1 MFRDSRS
8 LRLRRGAPEGTE
20 RKVGDLMAFDGMV
33 TTAVVAELGSRLLN
47 GKIDRIYQPAS
58 EEIVLHIHCGREK
71 YRLFISANTS
81 HASIYLTEDGGGNP
95 QNPPAFCMLLRKHLQ
110 SARIREIR
118 QVDSERI
125 VEIYTDAVNELGF
138 NVNHKLVIE
147 IMGKHSNILLID
159 IKTGKILDCIKRISG
174 DVNRYRQTLPGL
186 PYVAPPSHNKIPYFE
201 LSYEEFLAACGG
213 EGGLG
218 QSPEKSVLNGIQG
231 ISPVMASE
239 LCYRAQDRIAG
250 TDEPLAPA
258 IYHELCLAVKQLSGG
273 HTSPAVYRDAAGA
286 PQEFHALSLT
296 MYENEY
302 TADSRGSISEVCS
315 AYYEGRSSTNRIR
328 QKAMDMYRTVESA
341 HSRLLLKKQRLHEDL
356 LQAEDSDKYRLYG
369 ELLTASLHS
378 VQDGRSSAEVLNYYD
393 GTTMTIPLDP
403 RFTAAQNAQRYF
415 KKYGK
420 YRTAIG
426 EKGIQLEETEQ
437 EIRYLDSVLTF
448 IDSAKTVDDLEDI
461 RAELIENGFLKKR
474 NPKEKDRRLR
484 LHPYEYRT
492 TSGRKVLVG
501 RNNRENDLL
510 TFKNAGSRDI
520 WLHTKDIPGSHVIL
534 CMEGQEPTEEEIFEA
549 AALAA
554 WHSKAKLSGQVPVDY
569 VPIRHVKKPSGAK
582 PGFVIFTHNSTVY
595 VTPQDPEKK

>member
-1 MFRDSRS
+1 
-8 LRLRRGAPEGTE
+8 
-20 RKVGDLMAFDGMV
+20 MAFDGMV
-33 TTAVVAELGSRLLN
+33 TTAVVSELNDKLLN
-47 GKIDRIYQPAS
+47 GKIDKIYQPAA
-58 EEIVLHIHCGREK
+58 EEIILNIHCGREK

-81 HASIYLTEDGGGNP
+81 HTSIYLLDENGGGNP

-125 VEIYTDAVNELGF
+125 VEIYTDAINELGF

-186 PYVAPPSHNKIPYFE
+186 TYIAPPSHDKIPYFG
-201 LSYEEFLAACGG
+201 LSYDAFLKACGG

-218 QSPEKSVLNGIQG
+218 QSPEKSLLKGIQG

-239 LCYRAQDRIAG
+239 LCFRAQVRIAG
-250 TDEPLAPA
+250 TDRELAPA
-258 IYHELCLAVKQLSGG
+258 IYDELMDAVSDLKSGRFY
-273 HTSPAVYRDAAGA
+273 PAVYRDQSGS
-286 PQEFHALSLT
+286 PQEFHALELT

-302 TADSRGSISEVCS
+302 TADRKDSVSETCA
-315 AYYEGRSSTNRIR
+315 AYYDGRSSTNRIR
-328 QKAMDMYRTVESA
+328 QKASDMYRTVSSA
-341 HSRLLLKKQRLHEDL
+341 LDRLLLKKQRLNEDL

-393 GTTMTIPLDP
+393 GTTMNIPLDP
-403 RFTAAQNAQRYF
+403 RFTAAQNAQKYF

-420 YRTAIG
+420 FRTAIV
-426 EKGIQLEETEQ
+426 EKGVQLKEAEQ
-437 EIRYLDSVLTF
+437 EIAYLDSVLTF
-448 IDSAKTVDDLEDI
+448 IDNACTVDDLEDI
-461 RAELIENGFLKKR
+461 RAELIENGFLKKKNAR
-474 NPKEKDRRLR
+474 ERDRKLK
-484 LHPYEYRT
+484 LKPYEYHT
-492 TSGRKVLVG
+492 TSGKRILVG

-520 WLHTKDIPGSHVIL
+520 WMHTKDIPGSHVIL
-534 CMEGQEPTEEEIFEA
+534 FTEGEEPTEEDIFEA
-549 AALAA
+549 ASIAA

-569 VPIRHVKKPSGAK
+569 VRVKYVKKPNGAK
-582 PGFVIFTHNSTVY
+582 PGYVIFTNNNTVY
-595 VTPQDPEKK
+595 VTPADPAAAQPESEKSK

>member
-1 MFRDSRS
+1 
-8 LRLRRGAPEGTE
+8 
-20 RKVGDLMAFDGMV
+20 MAFDGMV
-33 TTAVVAELGSRLLN
+33 TTAVVSELNDKLLN
-47 GKIDRIYQPAS
+47 GKIDKIYQPAA
-58 EEIVLHIHCGREK
+58 EEIIINIHCGREK

-81 HASIYLTEDGGGNP
+81 HASIYLLDENGGGNP

-125 VEIYTDAVNELGF
+125 VEIYTDAINELGF

-186 PYVAPPSHNKIPYFE
+186 TYIAPPSHDKIPYFG
-201 LSYEEFLAACGG
+201 LSYDAFLKACGG

-218 QSPEKSVLNGIQG
+218 QSPEKSLLKGIQG

-239 LCYRAQDRIAG
+239 LCFRAQVRIAG
-250 TDEPLAPA
+250 TDRELAPA
-258 IYHELCLAVKQLSGG
+258 IYDELMDTVSDLKSGRFY
-273 HTSPAVYRDAAGA
+273 PAVYRDRSGS
-286 PQEFHALSLT
+286 PQEFHALELT

-302 TADSRGSISEVCS
+302 TADRKDSVSETCA
-315 AYYEGRSSTNRIR
+315 AYYDGRSSTNRIR
-328 QKAMDMYRTVESA
+328 QKASDMYRTVSSA
-341 HSRLLLKKQRLHEDL
+341 LDRLLLKKQRLNEDL

-393 GTTMTIPLDP
+393 GTTMNIPLDP
-403 RFTAAQNAQRYF
+403 RFTAAQNAQKYF

-420 YRTAIG
+420 FRTAIV
-426 EKGIQLEETEQ
+426 EKGVQLKETEQ
-437 EIRYLDSVLTF
+437 EIAYLDSVLTF
-448 IDSAKTVDDLEDI
+448 IDNARTVDDLEDI
-461 RAELIENGFLKKR
+461 RAELIENGFLKKKNAR
-474 NPKEKDRRLR
+474 ERDRKLK
-484 LHPYEYRT
+484 LKPYEYHT
-492 TSGRKVLVG
+492 TSGKRILVG

-520 WLHTKDIPGSHVIL
+520 WMHTKDIPGSHVIL
-534 CMEGQEPTEEEIFEA
+534 FTEGEEPTEEDIFEA
-549 AALAA
+549 ASIAA

-569 VPIRHVKKPSGAK
+569 VRVKYVKKPNGAK
-582 PGFVIFTHNSTVY
+582 PGYVIFTNNNTVY
-595 VTPQDPEKK
+595 VTPADPAAAQPESEKSK

>member
-1 MFRDSRS
+1 
-8 LRLRRGAPEGTE
+8 
-20 RKVGDLMAFDGMV
+20 MAFDGMV
-33 TTAVVAELGSRLLN
+33 TTAVVSELNDKLLN
-47 GKIDRIYQPAS
+47 GKIDKIYQPAA
-58 EEIVLHIHCGREK
+58 EEIILNIHCGREK

-81 HASIYLTEDGGGNP
+81 HASIYLLDENGGGNP

-125 VEIYTDAVNELGF
+125 VEIYTDAINELGF

-186 PYVAPPSHNKIPYFE
+186 TYIAPPSHDKIPYFG
-201 LSYEEFLAACGG
+201 LSYDAFLEACGG

-218 QSPEKSVLNGIQG
+218 QSPEKSLLKGIQG

-239 LCYRAQDRIAG
+239 LCFRAQVRIAG
-250 TDEPLAPA
+250 TDRELAPA
-258 IYHELCLAVKQLSGG
+258 IYDELMDAVSDLKSGRFY
-273 HTSPAVYRDAAGA
+273 PAVYRDQSGS
-286 PQEFHALSLT
+286 PQEFHALELT

-302 TADSRGSISEVCS
+302 TADRKDSVSETCA
-315 AYYEGRSSTNRIR
+315 AYYDGRSSTNRIR
-328 QKAMDMYRTVESA
+328 QKASDMYRTVSSA
-341 HSRLLLKKQRLHEDL
+341 LDRLLLKKQRLNEDL

-393 GTTMTIPLDP
+393 GTTMNIPLDP

-420 YRTAIG
+420 FRTAIV
-426 EKGIQLEETEQ
+426 EKGVQLKETEQ
-437 EIRYLDSVLTF
+437 EIAYLDSVLTF
-448 IDSAKTVDDLEDI
+448 IDNARTVDDLEDI
-461 RAELIENGFLKKR
+461 RAELIENGFLKKKNAR
-474 NPKEKDRRLR
+474 ERDRKLK
-484 LHPYEYRT
+484 LKPYEYHT
-492 TSGRKVLVG
+492 TSGKRILVG

-520 WLHTKDIPGSHVIL
+520 WMHTKDIPGSHVIL
-534 CMEGQEPTEEEIFEA
+534 FTEGEEPTEEDIFETA
-549 AALAA
+549 SIAA

-569 VPIRHVKKPSGAK
+569 VRVKYVKKPNGAK
-582 PGFVIFTHNSTVY
+582 PGYVIFTNNNTVY
-595 VTPQDPEKK
+595 VTPADPAAAQPESEKSK